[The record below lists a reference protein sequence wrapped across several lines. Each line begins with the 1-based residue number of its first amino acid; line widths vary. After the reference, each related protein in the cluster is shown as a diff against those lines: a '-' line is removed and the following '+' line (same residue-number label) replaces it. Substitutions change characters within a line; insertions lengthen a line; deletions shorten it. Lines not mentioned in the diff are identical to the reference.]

1 MIRLAIL
8 ALVFLDFAALNVYL
22 LTTVGYV
29 GFWEAILASPAGI
42 LAVVDLTIAVGL
54 ILAWMWT
61 DSRERQLPFAPY
73 AVLALALGSLGPLGY
88 LIHRE
93 LRTMRAGRAVS
104 ARRATA

>member
-22 LTTVGYV
+22 LSTVGYV
-29 GFWEAILASPAGI
+29 GFWEAILASPAAI

-54 ILAWMWT
+54 VLAWMWA

-73 AVLALALGSLGPLGY
+73 AVVALALGSLGPLGY

-93 LRTMRAGRAVS
+93 LRALRAVRAVS
-104 ARRATA
+104 ARGATA

>member
-22 LTTVGYV
+22 LSTVGYV
-29 GFWEAILASPAGI
+29 GFWEAILASPAAI
-42 LAVVDLTIAVGL
+42 LAVVDLTIAVCL

-73 AVLALALGSLGPLGY
+73 AVLALALGSLGPLAY
-88 LIHRE
+88 LFHRE
-93 LRTMRAGRAVS
+93 LRALRAVRAGS
-104 ARRATA
+104 ARHATA